1 MADKEKEKNATGG
14 ALAGIGKVIC
24 KLRGILLS
32 IPVLLAAIVL
42 AVENSKRLP
51 ETVGINLLANGEYQ
65 WMVAREAAV
74 RWPILF
80 TALCLV
86 MVLCSKKV
94 VYPLLISV
102 FSLVIPILIWVTN
115 VFPA

>member
-1 MADKEKEKNATGG
+1 MADNEKNKAGG
-14 ALAGIGKVIC
+14 ALAGIGKVLY

-32 IPVLLAAIVL
+32 IPVLVAAIVL
-42 AVENSKRLP
+42 AIKNADRLP
-51 ETVGINLLANGEYQ
+51 ETVGINLLASGEYQ
-65 WMVAREAAV
+65 WMVDRAAAV
-74 RWPILF
+74 RWPVLI
-80 TALCLV
+80 TAVCLV

-94 VYPLLISV
+94 VYPLLISI